1 GENTMGKITTALR
14 MLGFDKVYD
23 TAFGADLTVVEE
35 ANEFIER
42 TKKGEKL
49 PLFTSC
55 CPAWVKFAEQLFPE
69 LLPKLSTCMSP
80 QSMMGSIIR
89 EDEARTNA
97 PALAENGAGKNVII
111 VSVMPCTAKKYEI
124 TRPELSRDGKRLVD
138 YVLTTA
144 ELAAM
149 MQESGIRFADLPT
162 SSMDLPLGFATGAG
176 IVFGNAGGVSE
187 AVARYVTAGLPGG
200 KASVLDFVDEI
211 PDGGI
216 RIAKLTV
223 GDKALSITSVQGLA
237 NAKKVAKEII
247 EGKRKTDIV
256 EVMACPGGCVGGAGQ
271 PISLSSKTRKD
282 RTAGILEADGTRELR
297 STAENPF
304 IERFYKDV
312 LGGEVGGAK
321 AHCLLHTR
329 YKSKKRIQ
337 DTSIPLVR
345 GTGKEK
351 ISVKVCVGTSCF
363 LRGSQAVLSDLLKT
377 VEEQGLSSF
386 VDISATFCAESCD
399 KGPTVRIDG
408 QTIHKAVCDDVMQ
421 VILPKLKTLMVPV
434 NG

>member
-1 GENTMGKITTALR
+1 MGKITTALR

-35 ANEFIER
+35 ANEFLER
-42 TKKGEKL
+42 SGKGERL

-89 EDEARTNA
+89 EDEARTSA
-97 PALAENGAGKNVII
+97 KAAAGNGSGKKVIV

-124 TRPELSRDGKRLVD
+124 GRPELTRDGKPLVD
-138 YVLTTA
+138 YALTTA

-149 MQESGIRFADLPT
+149 IQEAGIRFAELQP

-187 AVARYVTAGLPGG
+187 AVARYVTEGLSGG
-200 KASVLDFVDEI
+200 KASVLDFADEI
-211 PDGGI
+211 PGGGI
-216 RIAKLTV
+216 RTAALTV
-223 GDKALSITSVQGLA
+223 GGTTLSITSVQGLA

-271 PISLSSKTRKD
+271 PISLDAETRRK
-282 RTAGILEADGTRELR
+282 RTAGIAAADGGRELR
-297 STAENPF
+297 STRENPF
-304 IERFYKDV
+304 IERFYAEV
-312 LGGEVGGAK
+312 LDGKVGGHR
-321 AHCLLHTR
+321 AHELLHTS

-377 VEEQGLSSF
+377 VEERGLSDL
-386 VDISATFCAESCD
+386 VDVSATFCAESCD

-408 QTIHKAVCDDVMQ
+408 QAIHKANCQDVLNA
-421 VILPKLKTLMVPV
+421 VLPKLASLKVPV
-434 NG
+434 SD